1 MNNPSPEL
9 LFVYNADSD
18 IFSQVTDFAHK
29 IFAPQTYSCQLCGL
43 TYGNF
48 AIKKQW
54 RDFLQTI
61 SYPKTFLHRDD
72 FIRRFPDSADLAL
85 PIIFLVTSGQRHPLI
100 TAKEIQS
107 FSNLEELISALQKR
121 IATLE

>member
-1 MNNPSPEL
+1 MSKPTQEL
-9 LFVYNADSD
+9 IFVYNADSD

-48 AIKKQW
+48 TIKKQW

-72 FIRRFPDSADLAL
+72 FIRRFPDSADLSL
-85 PIIFLVTSGQRHPLI
+85 PAIFSTTNGQLHPLI

-107 FSNLEELISALQKR
+107 FSNLDALIAALQKR